1 MLDRTST
8 LMLKHLIYSVHTGI
22 AHPHLYAEAFNI
34 AIMGCSDTRPMGCSV
49 IVDEL
54 WHTYRKIGR
63 RRASQD
69 VPANARRRPG
79 HGFVDEL
86 WHTSKSGDAAHPRM
100 SPLMHDAATGMVS
113 PRSSFLYMNRLKHDS
128 NVIGLCPNQC
138 RENRR
143 TWNKSRH
150 CIFNTPL

>member
-1 MLDRTST
+1 MSFPLDA
-8 LMLKHLIYSVHTGI
+8 VAFWI

-34 AIMGCSDTRPMGCSV
+34 AIIRAAQSHVRWVVQEPLLM
-49 IVDEL
+49 L
-54 WHTYRKIGR
+54 WHTYL
-63 RRASQD
+63 
-69 VPANARRRPG
+69 P
-79 HGFVDEL
+79 
-86 WHTSKSGDAAHPRM
+86 SGDAAHPRM
-100 SPLMHDAATGMVS
+100 SPLMHDAAGGTVS
-113 PRSSFLYMNRLKHDS
+113 WPHRALFGEHANTCKLMFGAALTHSKCDSSVLASSSFLYMNWVKHDS

>member
-8 LMLKHLIYSVHTGI
+8 LMMKHLIYSVHTGI

-86 WHTSKSGDAAHPRM
+86 WHLKIGRRRTSQDVPANARRRHGHGFARNKC
-100 SPLMHDAATGMVS
+100 
-113 PRSSFLYMNRLKHDS
+113 LYMNRIKHDS
-128 NVIGLCPNQC
+128 NVIGLCPNHC

>member
-1 MLDRTST
+1 MQIKDLAGHLFVFSMAYNKLVNELFNRCCSILDRTST

-100 SPLMHDAATGMVS
+100 SPLMHDAATGMV
-113 PRSSFLYMNRLKHDS
+113 LHEI
-128 NVIGLCPNQC
+128 NVY
-138 RENRR
+138 
-143 TWNKSRH
+143 T
-150 CIFNTPL
+150 